1 MNASSWRRWWPS
13 LTGSRRRPSE
23 REGLGL
29 GLASEFVAQ
38 GWAVTATV
46 RSAAQQAPLQA
57 LPGVRVEQLEMT
69 DPASLEQLAQRLS
82 GQQFDVIFVNAG
94 VAGPSHHST
103 AQASA
108 EEMGQL
114 FLTNAVAP
122 LRVAEALVP
131 LMGQGSKIANI
142 TSRMGS
148 IGDNDSGGSYGYRM
162 SKTAL
167 NAAGKS
173 LAVDLKKH
181 GIAVALLHPGWVNT
195 EMVNFNGLIEPEEAA
210 AGLQARMDELNLENS
225 GGFWHSNGD
234 QLPW

>member
-1 MNASSWRRWWPS
+1 MTAPRSILIIGASR
-13 LTGSRRRPSE
+13 
-23 REGLGL
+23 GLGL

-46 RSAAQQAPLQA
+46 RSAAQQAPLLA

-122 LRVAEALVP
+122 LRVAERLLANLASGHGLIV
-131 LMGQGSKIANI
+131 LMSSIL
-142 TSRMGS
+142 GS
-148 IGDNDSGGSYGYRM
+148 IEAGAGLGMPLYGA
-162 SKTAL
+162 SKAAL
-167 NAAGKS
+167 NH
-173 LAVDLKKH
+173 LAQCFVRTQDNPGL
-181 GIAVALLHPGWVNT
+181 GVLLMHPGWVRT
-195 EMVNFNGLIEPEEAA
+195 DMGGADAPLDIASSCKGMVAQVSAA
-210 AGLQARMDELNLENS
+210 VGQAGLRYQDYEGNP
-225 GGFWHSNGD
+225 
-234 QLPW
+234 LPW

>member
-1 MNASSWRRWWPS
+1 MTAPRSILIIGASR
-13 LTGSRRRPSE
+13 
-23 REGLGL
+23 GLGL

-46 RSAAQQAPLQA
+46 RSAAQQAPLLA

-122 LRVAEALVP
+122 LRVAERLLANLASGHGLIV
-131 LMGQGSKIANI
+131 LMSSIL
-142 TSRMGS
+142 GS
-148 IGDNDSGGSYGYRM
+148 IEAGAGLGMPLYGA
-162 SKTAL
+162 SKAAL
-167 NAAGKS
+167 NHLAQCFVRTQNNPS
-173 LAVDLKKH
+173 LGV
-181 GIAVALLHPGWVNT
+181 LLMHPGWVRT
-195 EMVNFNGLIEPEEAA
+195 DMGGADAPLDIASSCKGMVAQVSAA
-210 AGLQARMDELNLENS
+210 VGQAGLRYQDYEGNP
-225 GGFWHSNGD
+225 
-234 QLPW
+234 LPW

>member
-1 MNASSWRRWWPS
+1 MTAPRSILIIGASR
-13 LTGSRRRPSE
+13 
-23 REGLGL
+23 GLGL

-46 RSAAQQAPLQA
+46 RSAAQQAPLLA

-122 LRVAEALVP
+122 LRVAERLLANLASGHGLIV
-131 LMGQGSKIANI
+131 LMSSIL
-142 TSRMGS
+142 GS
-148 IGDNDSGGSYGYRM
+148 IEAGAGLGMPLYGA
-162 SKTAL
+162 SKAAL
-167 NAAGKS
+167 NHLAQCFMRTQDNPS
-173 LAVDLKKH
+173 LGV
-181 GIAVALLHPGWVNT
+181 LLMHPGWVRT
-195 EMVNFNGLIEPEEAA
+195 DMGGADAPLDIASSCKGMVAQVSAA
-210 AGLQARMDELNLENS
+210 VGQAGLRYQDYEGNP
-225 GGFWHSNGD
+225 
-234 QLPW
+234 LPW